1 MEFCLFTKIISIISA
16 DTAGSAKFVSE
27 QKKKNEGA
35 IASKLAAKIYNL
47 EILKSNIEDETGNVT
62 RFFIMGS
69 NTKNTLTA
77 DLDGRTPIVVHRGDE
92 PDEILSKIKSDK
104 CFIIGGGKT
113 YSKFAQFLTHI
124 FLTPH
129 PLIIGKGI
137 PLFSDL
143 LENLELEFLNMLDI
157 DSEQGIYQYQY
168 KVKRDIHHTH

>member
-1 MEFCLFTKIISIISA
+1 M
-16 DTAGSAKFVSE
+16 GYPV
-27 QKKKNEGA
+27 
-35 IASKLAAKIYNL
+35 
-47 EILKSNIEDETGNVT
+47 
-62 RFFIMGS
+62 IMGS

-113 YSKFAQFLTHI
+113 YSKFAPFLTHI

>member
-1 MEFCLFTKIISIISA
+1 MDIILIAAVSANGMIAKSHDEVISW
-16 DTAGSAKFVSE
+16 
-27 QKKKNEGA
+27 
-35 IASKLAAKIYNL
+35 SKDLHIFRRQTMGYP
-47 EILKSNIEDETGNVT
+47 V
-62 RFFIMGS
+62 IMGS

-113 YSKFAQFLTHI
+113 YSKFAPFLTHI

-168 KVKRDIHHTH
+168 KVKRDIHHKH